1 MYSWGTATSGPVGG
15 RRRRTLGVSE
25 QGRQWLMAEWKTRV
39 LRSRVGQRPAAWE
52 NNKKGKNG
60 RQGQREVTS
69 RQGC

>member
-39 LRSRVGQRPAAWE
+39 LTGAQIKSWAEAGSLGEQ
-52 NNKKGKNG
+52 
-60 RQGQREVTS
+60 
-69 RQGC
+69 